1 VYICSPYRGDVQHN
15 IRLAERYCL
24 FAISRDATPFAPHLH
39 YTRFLDDNVNRERRI
54 GISCGVEVLKRCDQ
68 LWCFGDVIS
77 EGMKAEIQA
86 AVRLGIPIK
95 RFNTKCKEL

>member
-1 VYICSPYRGDVQHN
+1 MR
-15 IRLAERYCL
+15 RAESYCR
-24 FAISRDATPFAPHLH
+24 FAISRDATPFAPHLL
-39 YTRFLDDNVNRERRI
+39 YTRFLDDNVNRERSI

-77 EGMKAEIQA
+77 EGMKGEIQA
-86 AVRLGIPIK
+86 AVRLGIPIR